1 VTVADDRPPDSPPQ
15 PSATPG
21 AETPA
26 ADTPPT
32 PPADTPAWAQWLT
45 TTASSLYA
53 WLMRPRVRLAVTGAL
68 LLLIGLIAGNTVWTL
83 PLVIV
88 GALMV
93 AVAWI
98 GRRLEGRFA
107 VEWGEAGTQL
117 AFRATI
123 KPAQPT
129 TDATALAAASATGP
143 APAHRI
149 ELVPGADDVIEGEAH
164 TVEIN
169 VTELKALIAA
179 AEAAEATHAAEA
191 ARTAEVA
198 QAAEPAPPARDADQ
212 APVRDIRIRRL
223 ADDTDRT
230 PRPAG

>member
-1 VTVADDRPPDSPPQ
+1 MTLPDDTPSEGAARV
-15 PSATPG
+15 SATTAG
-21 AETPA
+21 APPATTAGEQSSEAA
-26 ADTPPT
+26 ADTPSP
-32 PPADTPAWAQWLT
+32 PAWAHWVT
-45 TTASSLYA
+45 TTGSSLYA

-68 LLLIGLIAGNTVWTL
+68 LLLVGLIATNTVWTL

-93 AVAWI
+93 AVAWV

-107 VEWGEAGTQL
+107 LEWGEGGTQL

-129 TDATALAAASATGP
+129 TDAPALPATSQAGSTP
-143 APAHRI
+143 VRRVEI
-149 ELVPGADDVIEGEAH
+149 SRGSDDVIEGEAH

-169 VTELKALIAA
+169 VGELKALIAA
-179 AEAAEATHAAEA
+179 AEAAEE
-191 ARTAEVA
+191 R
-198 QAAEPAPPARDADQ
+198 EPAA
-212 APVRDIRIRRL
+212 VRDIRIRRL